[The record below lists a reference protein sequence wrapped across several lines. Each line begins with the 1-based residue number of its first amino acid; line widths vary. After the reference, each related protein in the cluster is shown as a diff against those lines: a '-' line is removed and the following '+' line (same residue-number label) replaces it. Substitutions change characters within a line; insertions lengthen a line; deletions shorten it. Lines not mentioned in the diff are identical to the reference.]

1 MPGPFKIIDISQP
14 VTSRTACFPGDVPFS
29 KRVTVT
35 YKESKVVNLTALTM
49 SPHVGTHA
57 DAPIHC
63 YGDLGEGRDTAGDM
77 PLQPFIGPAV
87 VVDLSPITTGISP
100 EHFRETIE
108 KLSDFP
114 HRVLFKTAKLI
125 RYEVFE
131 EHYAFCTVEA
141 VKYLA
146 DRGVGLIGID
156 TPSVDNVGS
165 KALDAHAALIEAKMC
180 WLENLDLTN
189 VETGEYFL
197 VAPPLKFMELEAS
210 PVRAILIDSDA
221 GVLR

>member
-14 VTSRTACFPGDVPFS
+14 VTSKSACFPGDVPFS
-29 KRVTVT
+29 KKITVS
-35 YKESKVVNLTALTM
+35 YEDSNVINLTALTM

-63 YGDLGEGRDTAGDM
+63 YGNLEEGHDTVGEM

-87 VVDLSPITTGISP
+87 VVDLSPLVEAISV

-108 KLSDFP
+108 GLPDFP
-114 HRVLFKTAKLI
+114 HRVLFKTAKKI
-125 RYEVFE
+125 RYDVFE
-131 EHYAFCTVEA
+131 ENYSYFAVEA

-146 DRGVGLIGID
+146 ERGVGLIGID
-156 TPSVDNVGS
+156 TPSVDHVGS
-165 KALDAHAALIEAKMC
+165 KSLDAHAALIAAKMC

-189 VETGEYFL
+189 VEPGEYFL
-197 VAPPLKFMELEAS
+197 VAAPLRFMELEAS
-210 PVRAILIDSDA
+210 PVRAILIESDA
-221 GVLR
+221 V